1 MTPDREAL
9 MADRLI
15 TDVGGLPAGEVP
27 REEKPPVFWQRQMI
41 ATVNLLRDAR
51 RRIVNL
57 DEIRRSVEEFTPETY
72 DGLGFY
78 ERRLEGVINLLEEKG
93 VLTRSEV
100 EARAE
105 DILRSGTRDHVG

>member
-1 MTPDREAL
+1 

-15 TDVGGLPAGEVP
+15 TDIGGQPAGAVP

-41 ATVNLLRDAR
+41 ATFNLLRDPK
-51 RRIVNL
+51 RRIANL
-57 DEIRRSVEEFTPETY
+57 DEMRRTVEEFAPETY

-78 ERRLEGVINLLEEKG
+78 ERRLEGIINLLEEKG
-93 VLTRSEV
+93 VLTRREV

-105 DILRSGTRDHVG
+105 NILRSGSRDHVG